1 MMRKSINQSD
11 FALDEELGLFVHEE
25 GPEIDYRDS
34 SEDYLVNL
42 FLGTNPMNSYPV
54 EMQQHI
60 TDWPTRY
67 HLSHMRTN
75 LLESVKELFSPDSK
89 VLELGAGMGALTL
102 WLCDHFKHV
111 DAVEG
116 SLKRAQALRARAK
129 DQKNLRVFVGDISDI
144 NFTEKYDLITLVGV
158 LEYLPFYSQGDPRTV
173 CVDFLK
179 GLTGCLNKDG
189 ILLVGIENKLG
200 AKYFSGCHEDHTG
213 KLFSGIMDYPG
224 KSPVTFSRNEIEEM
238 LHETGMTQVQFIS

>member
-1 MMRKSINQSD
+1 MMKKPINQND
-11 FALDEELGLFVHEE
+11 FTLNERLGLFVHED
-25 GPEIDYRDS
+25 GPEIDYADS

-42 FLGTNPMNSYPV
+42 FLNTNHMNSYPV

-102 WLCDHFKHV
+102 WLCDHFRHV

-129 DQKNLRVFVGDISDI
+129 DRNNLRVFVGDISDI
-144 NFTEKYDLITLVGV
+144 KFTEKYDLITLVGV
-158 LEYLPFYSQGDPRTV
+158 LRIFPVLLSGRSSNSMHRFLQRVDRVSQQRWDSFDWYRKQVRGKVFFRLP
-173 CVDFLK
+173 
-179 GLTGCLNKDG
+179 
-189 ILLVGIENKLG
+189 
-200 AKYFSGCHEDHTG
+200 
-213 KLFSGIMDYPG
+213 
-224 KSPVTFSRNEIEEM
+224 
-238 LHETGMTQVQFIS
+238 

>member
-1 MMRKSINQSD
+1 MMRKPINQND
-11 FALDEELGLFVHEE
+11 FTLNERLGLFVHED
-25 GPEIDYRDS
+25 GPEIDYTDS

-42 FLGTNPMNSYPV
+42 FLSTSYISSYPV

-75 LLESVKELFSPDSK
+75 LLESVKELFSPGSK
-89 VLELGAGMGALTL
+89 VLELGTGMGALTL

-116 SLKRAQALRARAK
+116 SLRRAQALRARAK
-129 DQKNLRVFVGDISDI
+129 DRKNLRVFVGDISDI

-158 LEYLPFYSQGDPRTV
+158 LEYLPFYSQGDPRPV
-173 CVDFLK
+173 CIDFFNRLI
-179 GLTGCLNKDG
+179 GCLNKDLIFLG
-189 ILLVGIENKLG
+189 ISDPDTSLPSVGI
-200 AKYFSGCHEDHTG
+200 AAT
-213 KLFSGIMDYPG
+213 I
-224 KSPVTFSRNEIEEM
+224 
-238 LHETGMTQVQFIS
+238 

>member
-1 MMRKSINQSD
+1 MMRKPINQND
-11 FALDEELGLFVHEE
+11 FTLNERLGLFVHED
-25 GPEIDYRDS
+25 GPEIDYADS

-42 FLGTNPMNSYPV
+42 FLSTSYISSYPV

-75 LLESVKELFSPDSK
+75 LLESVKELFSPGSK
-89 VLELGAGMGALTL
+89 VLELGTGMGALTL

-116 SLKRAQALRARAK
+116 SLRRAQALRARAK
-129 DQKNLRVFVGDISDI
+129 DRKNLRVFVGDISDI

-173 CVDFLK
+173 CIDFFNRLI
-179 GLTGCLNKDG
+179 GCLNKDLIFLG
-189 ILLVGIENKLG
+189 ISDPDTSLPSVGI
-200 AKYFSGCHEDHTG
+200 AAT
-213 KLFSGIMDYPG
+213 I
-224 KSPVTFSRNEIEEM
+224 
-238 LHETGMTQVQFIS
+238 